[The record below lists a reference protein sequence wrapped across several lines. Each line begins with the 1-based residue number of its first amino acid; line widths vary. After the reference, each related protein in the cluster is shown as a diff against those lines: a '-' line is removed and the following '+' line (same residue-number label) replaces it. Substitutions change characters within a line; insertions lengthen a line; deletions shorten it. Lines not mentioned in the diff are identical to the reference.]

1 MVFAGQ
7 LRRQLAA
14 AAAGRSLGRDGR
26 PPGPGGAHVFSRG
39 PVGSRGPGQMASS
52 AEPLG
57 PDRLPAADGADA
69 EPPGVSQVAAVP
81 ACGVAAAGRRTAV
94 ADPGPD
100 GPLDRRG
107 APRHGVPAGGGLRP
121 VPAATPRPRN
131 PLFGTPGLRGKLPSH
146 RHPDGGRQGSYPH
159 RLRGFG
165 EPVDGAPFGPARG
178 ADGRDRSA
186 ARAASGGDGAGGGG
200 GGPGH
205 GANGAEWR
213 AGARVRWSIA
223 SAAR

>member
-14 AAAGRSLGRDGR
+14 AAAGRSPGRGGR
-26 PPGPGGAHVFSRG
+26 HPGPGGAHVFSRD

-52 AEPLG
+52 AESFG

-69 EPPGVSQVAAVP
+69 EPPGVSQGAAVP
-81 ACGVAAAGRRTAV
+81 VRRIVAAGRRAAAV
-94 ADPGPD
+94 DFGAG

-107 APRHGVPAGGGLRP
+107 APGHGVHAGGGLRP

-131 PLFGTPGLRGKLPSH
+131 PLFGPPGLRRKLSSH

-186 ARAASGGDGAGGGG
+186 ARAAPGGDGAGGGG

-213 AGARVRWSIA
+213 AGARVRGSIA
-223 SAAR
+223 PAAR

>member
-14 AAAGRSLGRDGR
+14 AAAGRSPGRDGR

-39 PVGSRGPGQMASS
+39 PVGSRGPGQMAPA

-107 APRHGVPAGGGLRP
+107 APWHGVPAGGGLRP
-121 VPAATPRPRN
+121 VPAAAPHPRH
-131 PLFGTPGLRGKLPSH
+131 PLFGPSGLRGQLSSH
-146 RHPDGGRQGSYPH
+146 RHPDYGRQGSYPH

-178 ADGRDRSA
+178 ADGRDRFA
-186 ARAASGGDGAGGGG
+186 ARAAPGGGGAGGGG

-213 AGARVRWSIA
+213 AGARVRGPIA